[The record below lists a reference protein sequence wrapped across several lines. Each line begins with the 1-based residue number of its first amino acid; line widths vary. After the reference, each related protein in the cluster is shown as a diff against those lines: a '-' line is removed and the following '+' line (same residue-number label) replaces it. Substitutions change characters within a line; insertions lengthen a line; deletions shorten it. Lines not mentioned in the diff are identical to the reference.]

1 MAKFTVG
8 ANVGIASVSTDVEIK
23 NPIKK
28 LKERCEKKKQEKEE
42 NKVQDLRIGFWLSET
57 DACIERAVVRC
68 SKNEVKNRVKME
80 NVRDPLKLFVCRVS
94 INDFFNEDE
103 FVEKPELL
111 SGYEDYTKDD
121 FDFNYFI
128 ED

>member
-1 MAKFTVG
+1 MAKVTLG
-8 ANVGIASVSTDVEIK
+8 ANVGIASVSTDIEIK

-28 LKERCEKKKQEKEE
+28 LKAHCEKKKQEREE
-42 NKVQDLRIGFWLSET
+42 NKIQDLKIGFWLLAT
-57 DACIERAVVRC
+57 DACVERAVVHC
-68 SKNEVKNRVKME
+68 SKNEVNDRVKME
-80 NVRDPLKLFVCRVS
+80 NVKDPLKLFVRRVS